1 MSPTAMSE
9 CIDKS
14 DSFYK
19 LRIFL
24 EDPHAK
30 IITGPRRFGKTELLD
45 ILISEIKDL
54 CPSSNV
60 IRLNK
65 RTCPES
71 TLRNYTELLKL
82 ICNNLKEGQKNYIIV
97 DDANTTSNWETI
109 AEKIS
114 AEEKYEIE
122 MYCGQ
127 DLCHQVPACIRWI
140 KKSD

>member
-1 MSPTAMSE
+1 MSE
-9 CIDKS
+9 CIDEN

-19 LRIFL
+19 LRMFL

-30 IITGPRRFGKTELLD
+30 IITGPRRFGKAELLD
-45 ILISEIKDL
+45 ILVAEIKDL
-54 CPSSNV
+54 CPSSNI
-60 IRLNK
+60 IRLN
-65 RTCPES
+65 RHTCPES

-82 ICNNLKEGQKNYIIV
+82 VYGSLREGQKNYIIV

-109 AEKIS
+109 AEKIIT
-114 AEEKYEIE
+114 EERYEIE

-140 KKSD
+140 RKNA